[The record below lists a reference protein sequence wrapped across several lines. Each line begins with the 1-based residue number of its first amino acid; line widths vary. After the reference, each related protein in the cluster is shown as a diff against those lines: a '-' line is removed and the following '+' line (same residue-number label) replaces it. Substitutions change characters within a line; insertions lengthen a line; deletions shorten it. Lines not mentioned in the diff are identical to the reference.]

1 MEFILIHKPLGIIP
15 PEVMASTL
23 EQVGKLLARPGD
35 FVPGGKLLASYGARN
50 KSFVVCVWDAPSAEA
65 LCPFVE
71 HLVMAGWETDIMP
84 ADNMKVH
91 IEKLGKALQAM
102 RK

>member
-1 MEFILIHKPLGIIP
+1 MEFIVIHKPLGIIP
-15 PEVMASTL
+15 PEVMSGTL

-35 FVPGGKLLASYGARN
+35 FVPEGKLIASYGARG
-50 KSFVVCVWDAPSAEA
+50 KSSVVCVWDAPNAEA

-71 HLVMAGWETDIMP
+71 QLVMAGWETDIMP
-84 ADNMKVH
+84 ADNMKIH

-102 RK
+102 KK